1 MKKLCI
7 VGGMGPLATADCYTR
22 IINESPAKKD
32 QEHIEMLII
41 SDSLM
46 PDRTNSILTGE
57 SSELLERF
65 RNNFNTAKMW
75 GADLIIIP
83 CNTSHY
89 YYDEFLKM
97 TDIKILNMVELAS
110 KAIGDRT
117 FVFATEGTYK
127 SEIYKKYIEKENKVY
142 LELTDKEKEISN
154 ETIYRIK
161 RGVRPL
167 LKNFPEFDK
176 MLKEKSKEASVIL
189 ACTELSLLDVDNK
202 NVIDAMDILVR
213 TAVKEAYSD

>member
-22 IINESPAKKD
+22 VINESPATKD

-46 PDRTNSILTGE
+46 PDRTNSILSGE
-57 SSELLERF
+57 STELLKHF
-65 RNNFNTAKMW
+65 KNNFNTAKMW

-97 TDIKILNMVELAS
+97 TDIKIINMVDLAS
-110 KAIGDRT
+110 KAIGDKA

-127 SEIYKKYIEKENKVY
+127 SEIYKKHIEKENKVY
-142 LELTDKEKEISN
+142 LELTDEEKEISN
-154 ETIYRIK
+154 DTIYRIK
-161 RGVRPL
+161 RGEKPL

-189 ACTELSLLDVDNK
+189 ACTELSLLDVDDE

-213 TAVKEAYSD
+213 EAVKEAYSD